1 MWLAQALISS
11 SPGRRIDSN
20 SDIAVLHNE
29 AAALGPSVM
38 AGFPNNMA
46 SPAAILEYVIKQ

>member
-11 SPGRRIDSN
+11 SPGHLIDSI
-20 SDIAVLHNE
+20 SEIAVLHNE

-38 AGFPNNMA
+38 AGLPCSMV
-46 SPAAILEYVIKQ
+46 SPAAMLE